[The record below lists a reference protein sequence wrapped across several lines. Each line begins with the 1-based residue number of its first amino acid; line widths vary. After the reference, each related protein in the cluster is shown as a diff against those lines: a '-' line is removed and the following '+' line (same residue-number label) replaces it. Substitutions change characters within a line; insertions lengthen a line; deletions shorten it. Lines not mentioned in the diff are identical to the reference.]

1 MLAFTEYNDTMMK
14 VLANKISRTTSKYET
29 FLHDDNIHNY
39 IDVAGI
45 RGACWQYA
53 QYFNLIEQYID
64 RGKRTIKTVGDI
76 GCGVGLGYLTFK
88 EFFSHLDVEFISLKR
103 NVGYVNKYDHLLE
116 ALEVPYV
123 DYYGN
128 FELTRDPPVFPQ
140 VNLDVGIAHRVVL
153 GQPTYDWSIMKP
165 LFAPGGLLLTTD
177 DQEVFRFNIKHVTFK

>member
-14 VLANKISRTTSKYET
+14 VLAAQISRTTSKYET

-39 IDVAGI
+39 IDVRGI
-45 RGACWQYA
+45 RAACWQYA
-53 QYFNLIEQYID
+53 QYFNLIERYIN
-64 RGKRTIKTVGDI
+64 RGRRTIKTVGDI

-116 ALEVPYV
+116 ALEVPCV

-128 FELTRDPPVFPQ
+128 FELTQDPPVFPQ

-153 GQPTYDWSIMKP
+153 GQPTYDWTIMKP

-177 DQEVFRFNIKHVTFK
+177 NNQVFNFDIKHVTFK